1 MIPTM
6 YLPHFLRNFIET
18 HYDNNNNSISSSSS
32 RNNTYPTQ
40 GAIKTTTPPST
51 ATTTAAAKTTTTT
64 PPPSTARTITTAAA
78 RTTTTT
84 KKHQQQE
91 QQQQQEQLRQWYH
104 HHHHKQQH
112 HQDGPKLLTRIGK
125 ISKRECQTNPI
136 QTNLHQFRSEN
147 SIPLLFSLSR
157 ALAKTCHSLARI
169 KWMRIFVL
177 DCSRFCNSSQIAS
190 GNLCC

>member
-84 KKHQQQE
+84 KKTPAA
-91 QQQQQEQLRQWYH
+91 RTTTTA
-104 HHHHKQQH
+104 
-112 HQDGPKLLTRIGK
+112 GATTTM
-125 ISKRECQTNPI
+125 TNPI

>member
-51 ATTTAAAKTTTTT
+51 AT
-64 PPPSTARTITTAAA
+64 TTAAA